1 MQCLLPRRLRKLR
14 CRGKSAEKLL
24 EDSINP
30 IKPVAGM
37 ADGRSSRVDSFPAV
51 SAVS

>member
-1 MQCLLPRRLRKLR
+1 MLR

-24 EDSINP
+24 KDSINP